1 MKKVISVIMA
11 LALVF
16 TIFSANAFAE
26 DTKAKV
32 YIADTEAYGVKKDET
47 KIYVPIMV
55 EGTID
60 LQCYDII
67 VTYDKSALE
76 IVPEETYIKL
86 PDGEYSMGVVN
97 TGIDGEVHFSGMT
110 VEESYKTSTDQI
122 GTICFTSSRRVA
134 KDGIEVA
141 LGLEVI
147 ELGFDTEVAD
157 IEVDAD
163 AVVTLNKTEATPEPT
178 VLLGDVNADT
188 KINAQDALEIL
199 KHAAKMITLEGDA
212 LTAADANKDN
222 KINSND
228 ALAVLKHAANIE
240 PLS

>member
-1 MKKVISVIMA
+1 MKKIISVIMA

-16 TIFSANAFAE
+16 TVFSANAFAE
-26 DTKAKV
+26 DAKARV
-32 YIADTEAYGVKKDET
+32 YIKDTEAYGVQKDET

-55 EGTID
+55 DGTID

-76 IVPEETYIKL
+76 IVPEETVIKL

-97 TGIDGEVHFSGMT
+97 TGVDGEVHFSGMT

-199 KHAAKMITLEGDA
+199 KHAAKIQVLEGDA
-212 LTAADANKDN
+212 AVAADANKDGN
-222 KINSND
+222 INSTD
-228 ALAVLKHAANIE
+228 ALAVLKHAAGIE
-240 PLS
+240 KLN